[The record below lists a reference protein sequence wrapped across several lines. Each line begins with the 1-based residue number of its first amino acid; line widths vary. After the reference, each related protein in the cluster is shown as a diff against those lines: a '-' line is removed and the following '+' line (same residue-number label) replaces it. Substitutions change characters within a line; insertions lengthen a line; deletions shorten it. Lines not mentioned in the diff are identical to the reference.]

1 MILCFWS
8 LQETPGQKIIFL
20 SLFCFSNLI
29 IFILDIILVLN
40 SEDFMVELSVV
51 VPIYNEEEAL
61 PPFIRAISEILKGV
75 TTDYEIIFCM
85 DPCMDRTEEVV
96 LTAHQDDPRIKLL
109 KFSRRFG
116 QPGAIWGGLAYSTGK
131 AVVVMDCDMQDPPEV
146 IPEMVRIWRE
156 GEYKVVIPQRVSREG
171 DNPIKRLVAYCA
183 YWLINKTSTVEIP
196 RNAGDFRLLDR
207 KVVEELLKLNET
219 NAFLKGLTGVVG
231 YKYKLV
237 PFARKPRIEGSGKYF
252 PLTGGIFIGFNGV
265 IAFSG
270 ALLRLM
276 TIAGFSLAGL
286 AILGALTLVI
296 AKLSGWYVFEA
307 GLATI
312 GVLLVFLVGCQFV
325 GMGILGA
332 YIGRIYEETKRRPIF
347 IVEEAIGFPS
357 DDK

>member
-1 MILCFWS
+1 
-8 LQETPGQKIIFL
+8 
-20 SLFCFSNLI
+20 
-29 IFILDIILVLN
+29 
-40 SEDFMVELSVV
+40 
-51 VPIYNEEEAL
+51 
-61 PPFIRAISEILKGV
+61 
-75 TTDYEIIFCM
+75 
-85 DPCMDRTEEVV
+85 
-96 LTAHQDDPRIKLL
+96 
-109 KFSRRFG
+109 
-116 QPGAIWGGLAYSTGK
+116 
-131 AVVVMDCDMQDPPEV
+131 MDCDMQDPPET

-156 GEYKVVIPQRVSREG
+156 GEYKVVIPQRISREG

-183 YWLINKTSTVEIP
+183 YWLINKTSTVDIP

-207 KVVEELLKLNET
+207 VVVDELLKLKET

-237 PFARKPRIEGSGKYF
+237 PFARRPRVEGSGKYF

-276 TIAGFSLAGL
+276 TIAGFFMAGL
-286 AILGALTLVI
+286 AAITALALIV
-296 AKLSGWYVFEA
+296 AKVSGRYVFEA

-347 IVEEAIGFPS
+347 IVDKATGF
-357 DDK
+357 DVK

>member
-1 MILCFWS
+1 
-8 LQETPGQKIIFL
+8 
-20 SLFCFSNLI
+20 
-29 IFILDIILVLN
+29 
-40 SEDFMVELSVV
+40 MVELSII

-61 PPFIRAISEILKGV
+61 PPFIEAVKGV
-75 TTDYEIIFCM
+75 LKKVTEDYEIIFCM
-85 DPCMDRTEEVV
+85 DPCKDKTEEVV
-96 LTAHQDDPRIKLL
+96 IKARQDEPRIKLL

-116 QPGAIWGGLAYSTGK
+116 QPGAIWGGLSYSTGR
-131 AVVVMDCDMQDPPEV
+131 AVIVMDCDMQDPPEV
-146 IPEMVRIWRE
+146 IPEMVRIWRQ

-171 DNPIKRLVAYCA
+171 DNPVKRLVAYVA

-207 KVVEELLKLNET
+207 KVVEELLKLKET

-231 YKYKLV
+231 YKYTLV
-237 PFARKPRIEGSGKYF
+237 PFARKPRIEGEGKYF

-276 TIAGFSLAGL
+276 TIAGFILAAL
-286 AILGALTLVI
+286 AIFGAFTI
-296 AKLSGWYVFEA
+296 IIGKITDWYQFEA

-312 GVLLVFLVGCQFV
+312 GVLIVFLVGCQFV

-332 YIGRIYEETKRRPIF
+332 YIGRIYEETKQRPIF
-347 IVEEAIGFPS
+347 IVEEAIGFDS
-357 DDK
+357 RKLNGLTG

>member
-1 MILCFWS
+1 MFVILFG
-8 LQETPGQKIIFL
+8 LFFFVINFL
-20 SLFCFSNLI
+20 FYT
-29 IFILDIILVLN
+29 
-40 SEDFMVELSVV
+40 ERFMTELSIV

-61 PPFIRAISEILKGV
+61 PPFIQAIKGILKEV
-75 TTDYEIIFCM
+75 TEDYEIVFCM
-85 DPCMDRTEEVV
+85 DPCKDRTEEVV
-96 LTAHQDDPRIKLL
+96 LTARQADPRIKLL

-116 QPGAIWGGLAYSTGK
+116 QPGAIWGGLAYSTGR
-131 AVVVMDCDMQDPPEV
+131 AVIVMDCDMQDPPEV
-146 IPEMVRIWRE
+146 IPEMVKIWRE

-171 DNPIKRLVAYCA
+171 DNLIKRLVAYCA

-207 KVVEELLKLNET
+207 KVVEELLKLTET

-237 PFARKPRIEGSGKYF
+237 PFVRKPRIEGTGKYF

-276 TIAGFSLAGL
+276 TIAGFIMAGL
-286 AILGALTLVI
+286 ALLGAIGLIIGKV
-296 AKLSGWYVFEA
+296 SGKHAFEA

-347 IVEEAIGFPS
+347 IVEEAIGFDQRQP
-357 DDK
+357 